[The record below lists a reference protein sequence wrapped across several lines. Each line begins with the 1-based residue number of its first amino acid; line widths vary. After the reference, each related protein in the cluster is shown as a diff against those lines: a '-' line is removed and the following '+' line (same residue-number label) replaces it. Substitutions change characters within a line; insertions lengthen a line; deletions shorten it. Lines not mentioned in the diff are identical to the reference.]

1 MYSRRKFVK
10 TGSATLVGL
19 TVAAPGVRLLA
30 NQGSDSEIPEN
41 RRLAMVI
48 DLDRCLGCMTCS
60 VTCKSENGVR
70 LGGFRSH
77 VMEKEVGKYPS
88 VTRAF
93 LPRLCN
99 QCENPPCEK
108 VCPVGA
114 TYKREDGVVDINKD
128 RCIGCRYCMVACPYG
143 ARYFNPRRD
152 SEEARLFPARIFGTV
167 DKCNFCTHR
176 VDNGIV
182 PACVNACLSKA
193 RIFGDINDPESEVGQ
208 INNNEQ
214 LVSLLPEF
222 ETKPAVFYKGKHIK
236 SFTLE
241 KGK

>member
-10 TGSATLVGL
+10 TGSATLIGL
-19 TVAAPGVRLLA
+19 AVTAPGVRSLTSK
-30 NQGSDSEIPEN
+30 GSDSETQEKC
-41 RRLAMVI
+41 RLAMVI
-48 DLDRCLGCMTCS
+48 DLDRCLGCHTCS
-60 VTCKSENGVR
+60 ITCKSENGVR

-77 VMEKEVGKYPS
+77 VMEKEVGKYPK

-99 QCENPPCEK
+99 HCEKPPCEK

-114 TYKREDGVVDINKD
+114 TYIREDGMVDIDKG

-143 ARYFNPRRD
+143 ARYFNPRHD
-152 SEEARLFPARIFGTV
+152 SEEAKLFPARIFGTV
-167 DKCNFCTHR
+167 DKCNFCAHR
-176 VDNGIV
+176 IDNGVV
-182 PACVNACLSKA
+182 PACVNGCLANA
-193 RIFGDINDPESEVGQ
+193 RIFGDINDPESEIGQ
-208 INNNEQ
+208 LKNNEE

-222 ETKPAVFYKGKHIK
+222 ETNPNVFYKGGHTK
-236 SFTLE
+236 SFTLK